1 MVKRKSTV
9 KKFLYAITVFIIVW
23 VVISLSLCA
32 IYFYIINDIP
42 GLVVRNFIIVVSLGF
57 DLFWDVLLV
66 INLGLLGIY
75 GYLKLNKKTEFLS
88 AVKYNLVFWF
98 IFFLLATYVIKFLD

>member
-1 MVKRKSTV
+1 MVKKWLHTIV
-9 KKFLYAITVFIIVW
+9 LFIIIW
-23 VVISLSLCA
+23 VVILLSLCA
-32 IYFYIINDIP
+32 IYYYIINDIP
-42 GLVVRNFIIVVSLGF
+42 GLIERNFFIIIIFLGL

-66 INLGLLGIY
+66 INLALFGIY
-75 GYLKLNKKTEFLS
+75 VYFKLNKKTEFLS